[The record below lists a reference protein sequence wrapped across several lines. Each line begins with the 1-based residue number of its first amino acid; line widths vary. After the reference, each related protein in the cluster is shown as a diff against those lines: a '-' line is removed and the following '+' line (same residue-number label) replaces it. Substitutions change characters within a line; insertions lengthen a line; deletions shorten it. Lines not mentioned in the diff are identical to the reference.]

1 MAGVPAGVAQN
12 IDFLEVRPRRQ
23 HLEQHRVQGRLI
35 EAQLQR
41 IERHLAGTGTACRA
55 ADAGDL
61 LIAEREI
68 CQRKEL
74 VAVRSERAAI
84 AQREPDK
91 IVLCLQRTPR

>member
-1 MAGVPAGVAQN
+1 MAGVPAGVA
-12 IDFLEVRPRRQ
+12 
-23 HLEQHRVQGRLI
+23 RV
-35 EAQLQR
+35 ASKYS
-41 IERHLAGTGTACRA
+41 RHDRRA

-91 IVLCLQRTPR
+91 IVLCLQGTPR